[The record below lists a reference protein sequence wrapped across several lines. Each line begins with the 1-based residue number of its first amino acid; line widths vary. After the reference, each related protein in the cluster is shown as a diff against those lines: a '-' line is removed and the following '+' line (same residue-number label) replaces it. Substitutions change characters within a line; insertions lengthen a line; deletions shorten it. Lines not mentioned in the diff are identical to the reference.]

1 MQQLVFKLYFCR
13 NKDYFFVFLQMYLYN
28 ITYNIND
35 EIHKHWL
42 QWMRKIHIPEVLKNS
57 NFSAAKLIKVLMDE
71 ELGGITYSVQYQ
83 ADTKEKLNLFLNNS
97 TFNTF
102 EIMSKEFPNQ
112 FVTFSTELKVVE
124 EFMNPSFFN

>member
-1 MQQLVFKLYFCR
+1 MYFCR
-13 NKDYFFVFLQMYLYN
+13 NKDYFLVFLQMYLYN

-35 EIHKHWL
+35 EIQQRWL
-42 QWMRKIHIPEVLKNS
+42 QWMRNIHIPEVLKNS

>member
-1 MQQLVFKLYFCR
+1 
-13 NKDYFFVFLQMYLYN
+13 MYLYN

-35 EIHKHWL
+35 EIHNHWL
-42 QWMRKIHIPEVLKNS
+42 QWMKEIHIPEVLRNS
-57 NFSAAKLIKVLMDE
+57 NFSTAKLIKVLIDE

-83 ADTKEKLNLFLNNS
+83 VDTKEKLNQFLNHS

-102 EIMSKEFPNQ
+102 EIMGKEFPNQ